1 MKHAG
6 KARQA
11 GVKLLVSTSLLV
23 IAFLMG
29 GVAAYLFGGQAI
41 WAGVLVVVV
50 WGVFALFGL
59 NFFRDPE
66 PRVPGEADVFVSPGH
81 GKIDVIDE
89 VEENEFIQGRCRRI
103 SMFLSVVDVHVQN
116 APVAG
121 TVEWLKHCPG
131 QFLNAMRMDCGLH
144 NENVLIGIAS
154 SERAGEKVGMRLIAG
169 YLARRIIPWVQI
181 GEEVSRGDRV
191 SLIQFG
197 SRVDLYLPLDVKVA
211 VRLGDRVKGGETI
224 IARRS

>member
-23 IAFLMG
+23 IAFLIG
-29 GVAAYLFGGQAI
+29 WVAAYVFGGQAI
-41 WAGVLVVVV
+41 WAGVLVLLF
-50 WGVFALFGL
+50 WGLFALFSL
-59 NFFRDPE
+59 NFFRDPD
-66 PRVPGEADVFVSPGH
+66 PRVPAEADVFVSPAH

-89 VEENEFIQGRCRRI
+89 MEENDFIQGRCRRI

-131 QFLNAMRMDCGLH
+131 QFVNAMRMDCGLH

-154 SERAGEKVGMRLIAG
+154 SERGGEKVAMRLIAG

-181 GEEVSRGDRV
+181 GEEVSRGERV

-197 SRVDLYLPLDVKVA
+197 SRVDLYLPLSVKVA
-211 VRLGDRVKGGETI
+211 VQLGDRVKGGETI
-224 IARRS
+224 IARRG